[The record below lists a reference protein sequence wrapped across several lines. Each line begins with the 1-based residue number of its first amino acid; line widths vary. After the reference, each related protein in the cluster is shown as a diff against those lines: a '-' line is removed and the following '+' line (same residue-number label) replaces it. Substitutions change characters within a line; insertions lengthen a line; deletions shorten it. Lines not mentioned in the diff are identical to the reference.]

1 MVKKDSGTENMPFS
15 IDLTVMDGD
24 GSFPC
29 PKCGTVIS
37 PEDETEEIYRIVN
50 TKVMNDQLVE
60 LAIECGTCR
69 SNIVLRGFE
78 TAVQG
83 IGNK

>member
-1 MVKKDSGTENMPFS
+1 MTKKDLGTGNTPYA

-60 LAIECGTCR
+60 LVIECGTCK
-69 SNIVLRGFE
+69 SSIVLTGFE
-78 TAVQG
+78 TAVEG
-83 IGNK
+83 ITNK